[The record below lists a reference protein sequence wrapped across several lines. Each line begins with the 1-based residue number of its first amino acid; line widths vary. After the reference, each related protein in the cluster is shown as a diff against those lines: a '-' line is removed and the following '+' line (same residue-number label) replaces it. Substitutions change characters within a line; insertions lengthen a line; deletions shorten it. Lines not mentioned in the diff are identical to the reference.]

1 MRKAKPINSPV
12 LQRIACW
19 LGWVSEWSGQMI
31 AWLTL
36 AMVVMTF
43 AIVVLRY
50 GFETGWIAM
59 QESVIYMH
67 ALVFLVGIP
76 YTLKHDGHVRV
87 DIFYSKRS
95 ARGKTWVNTLGILL
109 LLFPVTLFIAWVS
122 WDYVI
127 ASWQLKEQSGEAG
140 GLPWVYLLKSA
151 ILLMTLLL
159 LIQGISQLLLN
170 ITFLCNSNSNS
181 NSNSGSKPDSTS
193 GSETGAID

>member
-1 MRKAKPINSPV
+1 MT
-12 LQRIACW
+12 
-19 LGWVSEWSGQMI
+19 

-36 AMVVMTF
+36 AMVIVTF

-59 QESVIYMH
+59 QESVTYMH
-67 ALVFLVGIP
+67 ALVFLMGIP

-87 DIFYSKRS
+87 DIFYSKMS
-95 ARGKTWVNTLGILL
+95 ERGKTRVNLLGTLL
-109 LLFPVTLFIAWVS
+109 LLFPVTLFIAWIS
-122 WDYVI
+122 WDYVM

-140 GLPWVYLLKSA
+140 GLPWVYLLKSS

-170 ITFLCNSNSNS
+170 IVFLLNSDHKFDPNSDPKPDPKPD
-181 NSNSGSKPDSTS
+181 SKPDSESASTS
-193 GSETGAID
+193 APVTGKAD